1 MKQNNGKEKRK
12 RLFLIAS
19 ETEEERARMQE
30 NWICDDF
37 NEEDYT

>member
-19 ETEEERARMQE
+19 ETEERARMQE